1 MPKLIL
7 YILIAMGLVGQVLI
21 TKNKRSG
28 YLLWIIADI
37 SWAVFNFSQYK
48 ILGAFEQ
55 GILWSIY
62 FIISLWGF
70 LIWKKDT
77 K

>member
-7 YILIAMGLVGQVLI
+7 YILIAMGLIGQVLI
-21 TKNKRSG
+21 TKNKRTG
-28 YLLWIIADI
+28 YLLWVIADI
-37 SWAVFNFSQYK
+37 AWAVFNFSQYQV
-48 ILGAFEQ
+48 LGAFEQ

-70 LIWKKDT
+70 IIWKKDT